1 MNLFILKPQRRPHLQ
16 FSINHSAM
24 IHLQNYLIISALL
37 FSIGL
42 AIVVTKR
49 NAILML
55 MGIELMLN
63 AVNLNL
69 VAFSQYDPNRLQ
81 GQMLAL
87 FVMVIAA
94 AEVTVA
100 LAIIMKIYDYFKN
113 LDLDEINQ
121 LKN

>member
-1 MNLFILKPQRRPHLQ
+1 
-16 FSINHSAM
+16 M
-24 IHLQNYLIISALL
+24 IYIQNYLIISALL

-42 AIVVTKR
+42 AVVLTKR
-49 NAILML
+49 NAILIL
-55 MGIELMLN
+55 MGIELMIN

>member
-1 MNLFILKPQRRPHLQ
+1 MLYI
-16 FSINHSAM
+16 
-24 IHLQNYLIISALL
+24 QNYLIISALL

-42 AIVVTKR
+42 AVAITKR
-49 NAILML
+49 NAILIL
-55 MGIELMLN
+55 MGIELMIN

-81 GQMLAL
+81 GQMFAL

>member
-1 MNLFILKPQRRPHLQ
+1 
-16 FSINHSAM
+16 M
-24 IHLQNYLIISALL
+24 IPFYNYLIISALL

-42 AIVVTKR
+42 AVAVTKR
-49 NAILML
+49 NAILVL

-69 VAFSQYDPNRLQ
+69 IAFSQYDTIHLQ
-81 GQMLAL
+81 GQMFAI

-94 AEVTVA
+94 AEVSIG
-100 LAIIMKIYDYFKN
+100 LAIILKIYDYFKN
-113 LDLDEINQ
+113 IDLEEANN

>member
-1 MNLFILKPQRRPHLQ
+1 
-16 FSINHSAM
+16 M
-24 IHLQNYLIISALL
+24 IYLQNYLIISALL

-42 AIVVTKR
+42 AVVVTKR
-49 NAILML
+49 NAILIL
-55 MGIELMLN
+55 MGIELMIN

-81 GQMLAL
+81 GQMFAL

>member
-1 MNLFILKPQRRPHLQ
+1 MLHI
-16 FSINHSAM
+16 
-24 IHLQNYLIISALL
+24 QNYLIISALL

-42 AIVVTKR
+42 AVVVTKR
-49 NAILML
+49 NAILIL
-55 MGIELMLN
+55 MGIELMIN

-81 GQMLAL
+81 GQMFAL
-87 FVMVIAA
+87 FVMVVAA

>member
-1 MNLFILKPQRRPHLQ
+1 
-16 FSINHSAM
+16 M
-24 IHLQNYLIISALL
+24 IAIQNYLVISALL

-42 AIVVTKR
+42 AVAVTKR
-49 NAILML
+49 NAILIL

-81 GQMLAL
+81 GQMLAI
-87 FVMVIAA
+87 FIMVVAA

-100 LAIIMKIYDYFKN
+100 LAIILKIYDYFKN
-113 LDLDEINQ
+113 LDLDEINS
-121 LKN
+121 LKK

>member
-1 MNLFILKPQRRPHLQ
+1 
-16 FSINHSAM
+16 M
-24 IHLQNYLIISALL
+24 IAIQNYLVISALL

-42 AIVVTKR
+42 AIAVTKR
-49 NAILML
+49 NAILIL

-81 GQMLAL
+81 GQMFTL
-87 FVMVIAA
+87 FIMVVAA

-100 LAIIMKIYDYFKN
+100 LAIILKIYDYFKN
-113 LDLDEINQ
+113 LDLDEINS
-121 LKN
+121 LKK

>member
-1 MNLFILKPQRRPHLQ
+1 
-16 FSINHSAM
+16 M
-24 IHLQNYLIISALL
+24 IYIQNYLIISALL

-42 AIVVTKR
+42 AVVLTKR
-49 NAILML
+49 NAILIL
-55 MGIELMLN
+55 MGIELMIN

-69 VAFSQYDPNRLQ
+69 VAFSQYDPHRLQ

>member
-1 MNLFILKPQRRPHLQ
+1 
-16 FSINHSAM
+16 M
-24 IHLQNYLIISALL
+24 IPIQNYLIISALL

-42 AIVVTKR
+42 AVVVTKR
-49 NAILML
+49 NAILIL

-81 GQMLAL
+81 GQMFAL

-113 LDLDEINQ
+113 LDLDDINQ